1 MKLLSYLEVIYKFM
15 ELIMLLDDI
24 IITMLLQ

>member
-1 MKLLSYLEVIYKFM
+1 MKLLTYLEVIYKFM

-24 IITMLLQ
+24 IIAILLQ

>member
-1 MKLLSYLEVIYKFM
+1 MKLLNYLEVFYKFM
-15 ELIMLLDDI
+15 EYIMLLDEI

>member
-1 MKLLSYLEVIYKFM
+1 MKLLNYLEVLYKFM
-15 ELIMLLDDI
+15 EYVMLLDEI

>member
-1 MKLLSYLEVIYKFM
+1 MKLLNSLEVLYKFM
-15 ELIMLLDDI
+15 EYVMLLDEI

>member
-1 MKLLSYLEVIYKFM
+1 MKLLNYLEVIYKFM

-24 IITMLLQ
+24 IISMLLQ

>member
-1 MKLLSYLEVIYKFM
+1 MKLLNYLELVYKFM